1 MAPTTRQAASSGRGT
16 ALSTGFPET
25 NRFSCFLRPPISLWS
40 ERVAG
45 VAPFHPGAQRMK
57 RFGSNVASSLSQ
69 ADFMNVASDA
79 FDRGETIAQMLIA
92 SCERHAGR
100 PAATSFDCTLSYADV
115 NRLSADFAAY
125 LRHDL
130 GLEAGAR
137 VAIMLPNLLQYPVA
151 LLGVLRADL
160 VAVLVNPLYTARELH
175 HQLSDSGSEALIV
188 LDNFGAVA
196 AAALEGTQVRQ
207 VITTR
212 VGDMLSWP
220 KSLIVDF
227 TLKHIKK
234 MIPPFTIPGSLR
246 WPQALKRGAGQP
258 RVQARAKAGD
268 TAQLQYTGGTTGL
281 SKAAVLPHSAVIA
294 NVAAAEQCFGRTLDP
309 ARDTVMICLPIYH
322 IAAYSNLIF
331 NMTHGFH
338 SVLISNPRDIPG
350 LVATF
355 AKLKPAFFSG
365 VNTLYDAV
373 LNDPN
378 FAALDFS
385 NLRLCLQG
393 GTALRRAT
401 AERWLAVT
409 GCPVI
414 EGYGLSE
421 TSAAITYN
429 RPDGANPVGSIGMAL
444 AEVEITLRDE
454 QGELVPTGEPGELC
468 ARGPQMT
475 TCYWNQPEETRN
487 AFFEG
492 GWFRTGDIARVD
504 EQGYYYVLD
513 RRKDM
518 ILVSGFNVFPNEI
531 EDVVAMHPGVLEA
544 AAVGIPDEKSG
555 EAVRLVVVRS
565 EPSLTEEAL
574 RAHCRKNLTGYKQ
587 PRVIEFRD
595 SLPKSAVGKV
605 LRRELR

>member
-1 MAPTTRQAASSGRGT
+1 
-16 ALSTGFPET
+16 
-25 NRFSCFLRPPISLWS
+25 
-40 ERVAG
+40 
-45 VAPFHPGAQRMK
+45 MK
-57 RFGSNVASSLSQ
+57 SFGSNVSSKLSQ
-69 ADFMNVASDA
+69 DDFVNIASDA
-79 FDRGETIAQMLIA
+79 FDNDQTVADMLIA
-92 SCERHAGR
+92 ACERNASR
-100 PAATSFDCTLSYADV
+100 PAASNLGCSLSYADL
-115 NRLSADFAAY
+115 NQQSADFAAF
-125 LRHDL
+125 LRHGL
-130 GLEAGAR
+130 GLVSGER

-151 LLGVLRADL
+151 VLGVLRADL

-175 HQLSDSGSEALIV
+175 HQLKDSGAAVLVV

-196 AAALEGTQVRQ
+196 AEALKDTEVRQ

-212 VGDMLSWP
+212 VGDMLPWP
-220 KSLIVDF
+220 KSSIVDF
-227 TLKHIKK
+227 TLKHVKK
-234 MIPPFTIPGSLR
+234 MIPPFTITDAMR
-246 WPQALKRGAGQP
+246 WPQALTSGATLP
-258 RVQARAKAGD
+258 RVEASYRASD

-281 SKAAVLPHSAVIA
+281 AKAAVLPHRAVVA
-294 NVAAAEQCFGRTLDP
+294 NVAAAEQWLGRALVAD
-309 ARDTVMICLPIYH
+309 RDTVLVCLPIYH

-331 NMTHGFH
+331 NLTHGFH
-338 SVLISNPRDIPG
+338 SVLITNPRDIPG

-365 VNTLYDAV
+365 VNTLYDAL
-373 LNDPN
+373 LNHPD
-378 FAALDFS
+378 FKSLDFS
-385 NLRLCLQG
+385 NLKLCLQG
-393 GTALRRAT
+393 GTALRRST

-421 TSAAITYN
+421 TAAAITWN
-429 RPDGANPVGSIGMAL
+429 RIDGNNPVGSIGMAA

-454 QGELVPTGEPGELC
+454 QGAIVPMGEPGELC

-475 TCYWNQPEETRN
+475 TGYWNQAEETAN
-487 AFFEG
+487 AFFDG

-504 EQGYYYVLD
+504 EQGYYFVLD

-518 ILVSGFNVFPNEI
+518 ILVSGFNVYPNEI

-544 AAVGIPDEKSG
+544 AAVGVPDEKCG

-565 EPSLTEEAL
+565 DPALTEEEL

-587 PRVIEFRD
+587 PKDIEFRD
-595 SLPKSAVGKV
+595 SLPKSAVGKI